1 MKIPFMNL
9 AMQTEM
15 IQEEL
20 WSAWQRIVSSNQFIN
35 GPDVEAFEKRFS
47 EYCEIPHTV
56 GVSNGTDA
64 LVLAFQALEIGRGDI
79 VITVPNTFIATTEA
93 ITAVGAEIR
102 FVDIDPETMLMDV
115 QFLSEMIEDLKAENR
130 LPKAIVPVHLFGQ
143 MCEMEAIQK
152 IAERDNIKVVE
163 DASQA
168 HGARHKG
175 KSPGYYG
182 DIATYSFYPGK
193 NLGAFGDAG
202 AVVTRDEKLA
212 RWMRMAANHGR
223 EEKYLHSFEGK
234 NNRMDTIQ
242 AAVLLIKLKYLEQWT
257 EKRISNAESYDE
269 LFQDTEIVV
278 PKRHQHN
285 RHVYHLYV
293 VRYRERDA
301 WQKSLS
307 RKGISTGIHYPVPL
321 HLQPAYTNLGYRSGD
336 FPITEKAASEMLS
349 LPVDDRILSKTDL
362 PSGL

>member
-15 IQEEL
+15 IQEEV
-20 WSAWQRIVSSNQFIN
+20 WSAWQRIVSNSQFIN
-35 GPDVEAFEKRFS
+35 GPDVEAFENRFS
-47 EYCEIPHTV
+47 EYCDIPHTV

-64 LVLAFQALEIGRGDI
+64 LVLAFQALDIGRDDI

-93 ITAVGAEIR
+93 ITAVGAQIR

-115 QFLSEMIEDLKAENR
+115 QALSETVEELKAENSI
-130 LPKAIVPVHLFGQ
+130 PKAIVPVHLFGQ
-143 MCEMEAIQK
+143 MCEMEAIHE
-152 IAERDNIKVVE
+152 IAKEYDIKVVE

-202 AVVTRDEKLA
+202 AVASRDEELA

-223 EEKYLHSFEGK
+223 QEKYLHSFEGK

-257 EKRISNAESYDE
+257 EKRISNAESYDA
-269 LFQDTEIVV
+269 LFQDTEIIV

-301 WQKSLS
+301 WQQTLS
-307 RKGISTGIHYPVPL
+307 QKGISTGIHYPVPL
-321 HLQPAYTNLGYRSGD
+321 HLQPAYTYLGYRSGD
-336 FPITEKAASEMLS
+336 FPITEKAAEEMLS
-349 LPVDDRILSKTDL
+349 LPVDDEILTKTDL